1 MAKENIVMLMDK
13 LIKENGRMVKEMEK
27 ENAVGLVD
35 KLIKDIGRMVKRFD

>member
-1 MAKENIVMLMDK
+1 MLMDK